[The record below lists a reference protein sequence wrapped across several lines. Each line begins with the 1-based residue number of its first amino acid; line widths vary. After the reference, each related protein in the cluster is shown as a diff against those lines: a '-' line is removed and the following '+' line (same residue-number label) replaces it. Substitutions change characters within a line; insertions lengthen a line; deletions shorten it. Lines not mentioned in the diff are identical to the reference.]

1 MKSRPFTRL
10 APALLFIGLAPA
22 VWSQAPAIQPNR
34 LAPYVPSPAPVV
46 HRMLSLAGV
55 SGKDTVYDLGSGD
68 GRIVIMAAER
78 FGAKAVG
85 VEIDEELVMKARDRV
100 KELRLENRVQI
111 VQQDLMDVD
120 LSPASVVTLYLL
132 WTSNKKI
139 KPNLEA
145 SLKAGT
151 RVVSHDFQIEG
162 WTPIQTEKLRGE
174 GRNHTIYLYE
184 VGKQ

>member
-1 MKSRPFTRL
+1 MTSRFLTRL
-10 APALLFIGLAPA
+10 APAVLFIGLAPA
-22 VWSQAPAIQPNR
+22 VWSQAPGIQPNR

-46 HRMLSLAGV
+46 NLMLSLAGV
-55 SGKDTVYDLGSGD
+55 SDKDTVYDLGSGD
-68 GRIVIMAAER
+68 GRIVIMAAQQ

-85 VEIDEELVMKARDRV
+85 VEIDEDLVAKTRDRI
-100 KELRLENRVQI
+100 KELNLEDRIQI

-139 KPNLEA
+139 RPNLEA
-145 SLKAGT
+145 SLKEGT
-151 RVVSHDFQIEG
+151 RVVSHDFRIEG
-162 WTPIQTEKLRGE
+162 WKPVQTEKIRGP

>member
-1 MKSRPFTRL
+1 MTSRFLTRL
-10 APALLFIGLAPA
+10 APAVLFIGLAPA
-22 VWSQAPAIQPNR
+22 VWSQAPGIQPNR

-46 HRMLSLAGV
+46 NLMLSLAGV
-55 SGKDTVYDLGSGD
+55 SDKDNVYDLGSGD
-68 GRIVIMAAER
+68 GRIVIMAAQQ

-85 VEIDEELVMKARDRV
+85 VEIDEDLVAKTRDRI
-100 KELRLENRVQI
+100 KELNLEDRIQI

-139 KPNLEA
+139 RPNLEA
-145 SLKAGT
+145 SLKEGT
-151 RVVSHDFQIEG
+151 RVVSHDFRIEG
-162 WTPIQTEKLRGE
+162 WKPVQTEKIRGP